1 MSEITIALVG
11 NPNVGKSTVSNALTG
26 ANQQVGNWP
35 GKTVERR
42 AGAFLGAPGAAAER
56 IPLHRSRAT
65 IVDLPGTYSLSAYS
79 MEEEIARDFIVEERP
94 QLVINVLD
102 ASNLERNLYLT
113 AQLLETGVPLLIGV
127 QIDPH
132 RLSTL
137 LGHTPV
143 VPLVA
148 RRGQGMDELRE
159 RINAYLTK
167 HAQGGRT

>member
-1 MSEITIALVG
+1 
-11 NPNVGKSTVSNALTG
+11 
-26 ANQQVGNWP
+26 
-35 GKTVERR
+35 
-42 AGAFLGAPGAAAER
+42 
-56 IPLHRSRAT
+56 
-65 IVDLPGTYSLSAYS
+65 VDLPGTYSLSAYS

-113 AQLLETGVPLLIGV
+113 AQLLETGVPLLIVLNMQDQADARGV